1 MRQFFF
7 PRRPLPRRTLL
18 FCHAIIQL
26 GLLVAGGLWLAP
38 RTPWLA
44 DTTWLAAW
52 PPLALGAGM
61 LLLAMI
67 GVRLLAELWLL
78 PYHLAGLRN
87 GFAPGDVVTRSFD
100 RRPAVHD
107 AERAWTSSARPV
119 SMDDEVI
126 GSARV
131 ARPASTWR
139 QGGDEPTLTPGDGE
153 AEPAS
158 RHEPRL

>member
-1 MRQFFF
+1 MRQFLF
-7 PRRPLPRRTLL
+7 PRHPLPRRTLL

-52 PPLALGAGM
+52 PRLALGGGV
-61 LLLAMI
+61 LLLAMV
-67 GVRLLAELWLL
+67 GVRLIAELWLL
-78 PYHLAGLRN
+78 PYHLAGLRP

-107 AERAWTSSARPV
+107 SERAWTSSARSV

-131 ARPASTWR
+131 SQPASR
-139 QGGDEPTLTPGDGE
+139 QRHAGNEPTLNPGDGE
-153 AEPAS
+153 AEPYS

>member
-1 MRQFFF
+1 MRQFLF
-7 PRRPLPRRTLL
+7 PRQPLPRRTLL
-18 FCHAIIQL
+18 FCHAVIQL

-52 PPLALGAGM
+52 PHLALGGGV
-61 LLLAMI
+61 LLLAMV
-67 GVRLLAELWLL
+67 GVRLIAELWLL
-78 PYHLAGLRN
+78 PYHLAGLRS

-107 AERAWTSSARPV
+107 NERAWTSAARSV

-131 ARPASTWR
+131 AQPGSR
-139 QGGDEPTLTPGDGE
+139 QRHAGNEPTLNPSDGE
-153 AEPAS
+153 AEPDS

>member
-1 MRQFFF
+1 MRQFLF
-7 PRRPLPRRTLL
+7 PRHPLPRRTLL

-52 PPLALGAGM
+52 PRLALGGGV
-61 LLLAMI
+61 LLLAMV
-67 GVRLLAELWLL
+67 GVRLIAELWLL
-78 PYHLAGLRN
+78 PYHLAGLRP

-107 AERAWTSSARPV
+107 SERAWTSSARSV

-131 ARPASTWR
+131 SQPASR
-139 QGGDEPTLTPGDGE
+139 QRHAGNEPTLNPGDGE
-153 AEPAS
+153 AEPDS

>member
-1 MRQFFF
+1 MRQFLF
-7 PRRPLPRRTLL
+7 PRHPLPRRTLL
-18 FCHAIIQL
+18 FCHAIIQF

-52 PPLALGAGM
+52 PRLALGGGV
-61 LLLAMI
+61 LLLAMV
-67 GVRLLAELWLL
+67 GVRLIAELWLL
-78 PYHLAGLRN
+78 PYHLAGLRS

-107 AERAWTSSARPV
+107 SERAWTSSARSV

-131 ARPASTWR
+131 SQPASR
-139 QGGDEPTLTPGDGE
+139 QRHAGNEPTLNPGDGE
-153 AEPAS
+153 AEPDS